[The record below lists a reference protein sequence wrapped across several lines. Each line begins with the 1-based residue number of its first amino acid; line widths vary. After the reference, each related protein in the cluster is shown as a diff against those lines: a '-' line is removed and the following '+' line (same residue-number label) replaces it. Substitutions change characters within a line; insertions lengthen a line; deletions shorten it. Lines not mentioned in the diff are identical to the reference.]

1 MKLGLLSDIHG
12 NCYALKAVLDAL
24 KCKDVDTLIITGDF
38 VGYYFWPAEVFNLL
52 KNWDV
57 VAVCGNHDRMLESAI
72 NDKSYRLKVLK
83 KYGSGLDIAL
93 KELDKKTIRWLMHLP
108 NLLRYETK
116 DGDVLL
122 CHGSPWDGDEYV
134 YPDLNDESLNRYAGL
149 KARWVVQGHT
159 HYPMHKKIGDIS
171 VINPG
176 SVGQPRNRQTGAQW
190 ALLDTESG
198 EVTHFCEQY
207 DLSKVIKESDKRH
220 PEITYLTNIL
230 ERVSKQY

>member
-24 KCKDVDTLIITGDF
+24 KHKDVDTLIITGDF
-38 VGYYFWPAEVFNLL
+38 VGYYFWPSEVFNLL
-52 KNWDV
+52 KKWNV
-57 VAVCGNHDRMLESAI
+57 VAICGNHDRMLESAM

-83 KYGSGLDIAL
+83 KYGSGLEAAI
-93 KELDKKTIRWLMHLP
+93 KELDGETLRWLMRLP
-108 NLLRYETK
+108 NSLEYETK
-116 DGDVLL
+116 DGNILL

-134 YPDLNDESLNRYAGL
+134 YPDLNDESLNRYIDLNVG
-149 KARWVVQGHT
+149 WVIQGHT

-176 SVGQPRNRQTGAQW
+176 SVGQPRNGETGAQW

-198 EVTHFCEQY
+198 KVIHFCEQY
-207 DLSKVIKESDKRH
+207 DFLKVIKESNKRH
-220 PEITYLTNIL
+220 PEIPYLANIL
-230 ERVSKQY
+230 ERT